1 MSFAEISAIRAESDE
16 EKRKVIRDNIVKEV
30 FPNML
35 KCLERLTQ
43 ENNGYLVLGRLTWA
57 DLYFVSLSDH
67 LDIIAEYKVLKDY
80 PNLEALKRNV
90 LALSGIKK
98 WVEKRPETSF

>member
-43 ENNGYLVLGRLTWA
+43 ENNGYLA
-57 DLYFVSLSDH
+57 
-67 LDIIAEYKVLKDY
+67 
-80 PNLEALKRNV
+80 LERVRRCLKRRFR
-90 LALSGIKK
+90 LIQIS
-98 WVEKRPETSF
+98 SFPIF